1 MTTFVD
7 CSENLVDSCGLFFM
21 KVVNPEIPILAITVI
36 KVYYYF
42 VVVTVIEAA
51 EGGIPSLDS

>member
-7 CSENLVDSCGLFFM
+7 CSGNSLASCGLFFM
-21 KVVNPEIPILAITVI
+21 KVVNPEIPIITVI

-42 VVVTVIEAA
+42 VVVTVVEAA
-51 EGGIPSLDS
+51 GARDT